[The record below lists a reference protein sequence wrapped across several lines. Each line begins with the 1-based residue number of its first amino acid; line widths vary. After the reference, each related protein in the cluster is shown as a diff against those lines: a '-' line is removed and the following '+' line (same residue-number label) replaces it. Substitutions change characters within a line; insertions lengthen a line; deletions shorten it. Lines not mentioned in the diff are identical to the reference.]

1 MTTMVTWE
9 WSALFVHWLDARI
22 NLIIDI
28 INSIEESKN

>member
-1 MTTMVTWE
+1 MGPYKKSE
-9 WSALFVHWLDARI
+9 EELHFIPDARI